1 MISASERSPGQL
13 ECSEFRVAMMISQDA
28 WLLISVIGQCMIVSH
43 LYYDNGVKA
52 IKMIRNDFATKYNQ
66 RPGLTESK
74 DDIDNLLG
82 KWPR

>member
-1 MISASERSPGQL
+1 
-13 ECSEFRVAMMISQDA
+13 
-28 WLLISVIGQCMIVSH
+28 MIVSH

-52 IKMIRNDFATKYNQ
+52 IKMIRNDFATKYNRSIERCAQ
-66 RPGLTESK
+66 RRTGQRARPGLKESK

>member
-1 MISASERSPGQL
+1 
-13 ECSEFRVAMMISQDA
+13 
-28 WLLISVIGQCMIVSH
+28 MIVSH

-66 RPGLTESK
+66 RPGLKESK

>member
-1 MISASERSPGQL
+1 VYDRVTPVLQL
-13 ECSEFRVAMMISQDA
+13 D
-28 WLLISVIGQCMIVSH
+28 
-43 LYYDNGVKA
+43 GVKA

-66 RPGLTESK
+66 RPGLKESK

>member
-1 MISASERSPGQL
+1 
-13 ECSEFRVAMMISQDA
+13 
-28 WLLISVIGQCMIVSH
+28 MIVSH

-66 RPGLTESK
+66 RPGLKESK

-82 KWPR
+82 KWPRLWLSRSSASLSTLVEQRG